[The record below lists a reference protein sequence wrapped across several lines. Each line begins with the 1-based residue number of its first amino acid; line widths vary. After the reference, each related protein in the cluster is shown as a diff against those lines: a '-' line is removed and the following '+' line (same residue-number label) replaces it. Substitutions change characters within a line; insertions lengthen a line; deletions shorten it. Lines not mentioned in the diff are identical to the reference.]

1 MATLSFRVDLASG
14 GRFGPGKRRLLQLI
28 DDLGSISAAGRAMG
42 MSYRRAWLLV
52 EEVNASFREPLVAKA
67 PGGSGGG
74 GASLTVAGH
83 DVLARLTEIETALTT
98 AASASLRRLDALA
111 VSTEERTAVSKTGKA
126 GAGKAPGP
134 LKSASIKT
142 AGGRSATGRES

>member
-1 MATLSFRVDLASG
+1 MTMATLSFRVDLGTG
-14 GRFGPGKRRLLQLI
+14 GRLGPGKRRLLQLI

-52 EEVNASFREPLVAKA
+52 EEINASFREPLVAKA

-83 DVLARLTEIETALTT
+83 DVLAWLTEIETALTT
-98 AASASLRRLDALA
+98 AAAASLNRLDALA
-111 VSTEERTAVSKTGKA
+111 APGEAPADKAVAAKA
-126 GAGKAPGP
+126 GATKM
-134 LKSASIKT
+134 
-142 AGGRSATGRES
+142 AGGRNATGRES